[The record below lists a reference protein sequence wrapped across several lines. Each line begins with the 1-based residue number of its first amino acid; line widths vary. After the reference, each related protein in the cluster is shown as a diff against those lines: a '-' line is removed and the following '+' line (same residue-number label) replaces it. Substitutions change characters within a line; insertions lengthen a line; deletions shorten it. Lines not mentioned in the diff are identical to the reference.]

1 MKTFITI
8 VFLVLLLIAASAQ
21 ADNVLTWV
29 NESPT
34 ASVSI
39 EQLGLSGFVEIA
51 TVAPGVATYVHQG
64 VDEGC
69 YKVRAYF
76 DADSERIYSGYSNT
90 ACKLEAPSTLTV
102 Q

>member
-1 MKTFITI
+1 MKILI
-8 VFLVLLLIAASAQ
+8 IAALALLIATSAQ

-39 EQLGLSGFVEIA
+39 EQLGLSGWVEIVI
-51 TVAPGVATYVHQG
+51 VAPGVATYVHEG
-64 VDEGC
+64 VNEGC

-76 DADSERIYSGYSNT
+76 DTGGERIYSGYSNT
-90 ACKLEAPSTLTV
+90 ACKLDAPSTLTV